1 MNSTVSSLG
10 QQPVSRMN
18 RQLKPVTVAERY
30 PNWPL
35 TAPLPLDSTAEND
48 VHCATMIWQKLQTL
62 WQGLGNRF
70 KKQPSVTELM
80 LLPLG
85 STHRK
90 PAPSKASPVRF
101 GAPGLYQAPQI
112 PIPQRLKIEKKV
124 AVVDDAKAVEHVLS
138 QYGNLSDHGAFWL
151 KNSIG
156 LTLGTLRRERASRML
171 GNTEP
176 KTFYALEVD
185 IPNAIRQ
192 SELGEAIED
201 YLLQEAMQ
209 QARKENLRLLIKP
222 ESAEDRTR
230 FKQLGFVT
238 LEKALLRYVPQGQ
251 VNRPGRDM
259 KGWLAYDGFLIDYPR
274 ERISS
279 VKSL

>member
-1 MNSTVSSLG
+1 MNGIVFSLG
-10 QQPVSRMN
+10 QQPVSRMS
-18 RQLKPVTVAERY
+18 RQLKPVSNTERY
-30 PNWPL
+30 ANWPL

-48 VHCATMIWQKLQTL
+48 VHCATIVWQKLQSL

-85 STHRK
+85 SAHRK
-90 PAPSKASPVRF
+90 PAPSKASPIRF
-101 GAPGLYQAPQI
+101 GAPRLYQAPQI
-112 PIPQRLKIEKKV
+112 PIPQRLTIEKKV
-124 AVVDDAKAVEHVLS
+124 AVVDDGNAVEHVLL

-156 LTLGTLRRERASRML
+156 LTMGTLRRERASRML

-176 KTFYALEVD
+176 KSFYALELD
-185 IPNAIRQ
+185 IPFAIRHA
-192 SELGEAIED
+192 ELGEAMED

-209 QARKENLRLLIKP
+209 QARKENLRLLINPK
-222 ESAEDRTR
+222 SAEDRAR
-230 FKQLGFVT
+230 YKKLGFVT

-251 VNRPGRDM
+251 VNRPSRDM
-259 KGWLAYDGFLIDYPR
+259 KGWLAYDGFLAGYPR